1 MNAAID
7 LGNSRLKI
15 LRQDGRFAAW
25 SLEALDWDAIEPF
38 LAPVRRAIV
47 CSVNP
52 AVEPIL
58 WEHITGDRELVSARH
73 VLAERRLPF
82 RISAEGIGTDRVL
95 AVLGALR
102 RSKPPLVVID
112 LGTAMTATILTDR
125 WEIIGGYIAPGIA
138 LQRRILQ
145 QALPHLALP
154 DEFSECS
161 VEPGNNTHTAISA
174 GVCLLAIAF
183 VEAVERHVQQN
194 SHTANI
200 SVLVTGGGT
209 ARLGEMLHRINPA
222 RTVAPMLVV
231 EGGLSL
237 LEAQ

>member
-25 SLEALDWDAIEPF
+25 SLESLDWDAIETF
-38 LAPVRRAIV
+38 LAPVKRAIV

-52 AVEPIL
+52 GVEPIL
-58 WEHITGDRELVSARH
+58 WKQIAGARELISARQM
-73 VLAERRLPF
+73 LAECSLPF

-112 LGTAMTATILTDR
+112 MGTAMTATILTDR
-125 WEIIGGYIAPGIA
+125 WEIIGGYIAPGVA

-154 DEFSECS
+154 DELSECS
-161 VEPGNNTHTAISA
+161 VEPGDNTRAAISA

-183 VEAVERHVQQN
+183 VEAVERHASQCSQ
-194 SHTANI
+194 TANL

-209 ARLGEMLHRINPA
+209 AQLGQMLQRTNPA
-222 RTVAPMLVV
+222 LTVAPMLVV

-237 LEAQ
+237 LEAR